1 MKKQI
6 MFITFLFGWHVMY
19 GQGYSA
25 DSDFPA

>member
-1 MKKQI
+1 
-6 MFITFLFGWHVMY
+6 MY